1 MEYEITEER
10 RAYLEA
16 RGYTILSACPGSGK
30 TTSIIRKMF
39 EVSAYCQNKYG
50 KYAGVMCLSFT
61 NKACAELQ
69 EKYSDMHGISL
80 KYPNEISTID
90 GFIMQKI
97 VLPFW
102 YLCPYIKSKP
112 IVINDDDVL
121 KEIYFVSYTDK
132 NGGLKTGENRKFKK
146 YGKLF
151 YNMPPQKITIE
162 KNGFSFSKKLR
173 NDKTEFA
180 YCKDAFLFR
189 LSKGY
194 ITSQD
199 ALWIAC
205 YIMKENPDIAKALVM
220 RYPYIIVDE
229 AQDNSEM
236 QFSFFD
242 ILINAGLP
250 NLEYVGDVCQAIY
263 EFRNARPDYL
273 SAIAKLEMWKTLHLT
288 ECRRSNQR
296 IIDLYSLL
304 RPKSIP
310 SIISYNVADVRVPII
325 VYYQDDRN
333 TNSIIN
339 HFKDVCK
346 QYNFRRKLLL
356 ARGDKM
362 CLHIAGI
369 KTEKVKY
376 WKSDIPYKLIE
387 AKLAFANN
395 DLNKAF
401 RTIRNII
408 SCLKFSDKDKR
419 RTFINEIE
427 PDISWNMKIYKF
439 LEAISSF
446 KMRFSEWTGTT
457 QSLIKEYWSLEE
469 AVDFEPK
476 SKIKGYKIQQLRDTP
491 IEEFYSSCERDGK
504 NHLECNTIHSA
515 KGATVDAV
523 LLFLS
528 ENSQGQNISLN
539 DFCKD
544 KQDDMTEKQRLIYV
558 ACSRAKQFVALVVP
572 SGVPEKKI
580 RETLNGVD
588 YVIKKIEFQNNL
600 F

>member
-10 RAYLEA
+10 QAYLEA

-30 TTSIIRKMF
+30 TTSIIKKLF
-39 EVSAYCQNKYG
+39 DVSAYCQEKYG

-61 NKACAELQ
+61 NKACTELH
-69 EKYSDMHGISL
+69 EKYSNMHGMSL
-80 KYPNEISTID
+80 IYPNEISTID
-90 GFIMQKI
+90 SFIMQKI

-102 YLCPYIKSKP
+102 YLCPYVKSKP
-112 IVINDDDVL
+112 IVINDDIALNDVYN
-121 KEIYFVSYTDK
+121 ITYTDK
-132 NGGLKTGENRKFKK
+132 KGKMKIGRNGIFKK
-146 YGKLF
+146 YDNFF
-151 YNMPPQKITIE
+151 YTLPPQNVIKE
-162 KNGFSFSKKLR
+162 KKGFSYSKKIITAPE
-173 NDKTEFA
+173 KIE
-180 YCKDAFLFR
+180 YCKEVFLFR

-205 YIMKENPDIAKALVM
+205 YILKENPDIAKALVM

-229 AQDNSEM
+229 AQDNSEL
-236 QFSFFD
+236 QFCFFK
-242 ILINAGLP
+242 ILIDAGLQ

-273 SAIAKLEMWKTLHLT
+273 LAIAKLEEWKTLHLT

-304 RPKSIP
+304 KPKCMP
-310 SIISYNVADVRVPII
+310 SIQSYNIADVLAPIT
-325 VYYQDDRN
+325 VYYQDGNN
-333 TNSIIN
+333 TNAIIN
-339 HFKDVCK
+339 HFKRVCK
-346 QYNFRRKLLL
+346 QHNLQRQLLL

-362 CLHIAGI
+362 CLRIAGV
-369 KTEKVKY
+369 KDEKIKY
-376 WKSDIPYKLIE
+376 WKSYIPYKIIE
-387 AKLAFANN
+387 AKLDFMNE

-401 RTIRNII
+401 RVIRYVVSN
-408 SCLKFSDKDKR
+408 LKFSDKDKR
-419 RTFINEIE
+419 KAFICDIE
-427 PDISWNMKIYKF
+427 HDISWNMKIYKF
-439 LEAISSF
+439 LETIPSF
-446 KMRFSEWTGTT
+446 KMKLEEWTTTT
-457 QSLIKEYWSLEE
+457 QSFIKDYWDIEGT
-469 AVDFEPK
+469 VDFGPK
-476 SKIKGYKIQQLRDTP
+476 SKINGYQMQQVRETP
-491 IEEFYSSCERDGK
+491 LENFYTSSELNGT

-539 DFCKD
+539 DFCEV
-544 KQDDMTEKQRLIYV
+544 KQDEMTEKQRLIYV

-572 SGVPEKKI
+572 SSVPEEKI
-580 RETLNGVD
+580 RATLKGVD
-588 YVIKKIEFQNNL
+588 YVIEKIEFQTNL

>member
-1 MEYEITEER
+1 
-10 RAYLEA
+10 
-16 RGYTILSACPGSGK
+16 
-30 TTSIIRKMF
+30 
-39 EVSAYCQNKYG
+39 
-50 KYAGVMCLSFT
+50 
-61 NKACAELQ
+61 
-69 EKYSDMHGISL
+69 
-80 KYPNEISTID
+80 
-90 GFIMQKI
+90 MQKI

-112 IVINDDDVL
+112 IVINEDDAL
-121 KEIYFVSYTDK
+121 KEIYLVSYTDK
-132 NGGLKTGENRKFKK
+132 NGKLKTARNKKFEK
-146 YGKLF
+146 YGDLF
-151 YNMPPQKITIE
+151 YNMPPQKVIIE
-162 KNGFSFSKKLR
+162 KTGFSFSKKLR
-173 NDKTEFA
+173 TDKTEHA
-180 YCKDAFLFR
+180 YCNDVFLFR

-205 YIMKENPDIAKALVM
+205 YILKKNPDIAEALVM

-236 QFSFFD
+236 QFSFFE
-242 ILINAGLP
+242 ILIKAGLQ

-273 SAIAKLEMWKTLHLT
+273 SAMTKLEIWKTLHLT

-296 IIDLYSLL
+296 VIDLYSMLK
-304 RPKSIP
+304 PKCVPQIM
-310 SIISYNVADVRVPII
+310 SYNVTDVQVPII
-325 VYYQDDRN
+325 VYYQDESN

-339 HFKDVCK
+339 DFKDVCK
-346 QYNFRRKLLL
+346 QYNLQRKLLL

-362 CLHIAGI
+362 CLHIAGV
-369 KTEKVKY
+369 KTEKIRY
-376 WKSDIPYKLIE
+376 WKSDVPYKLIE
-387 AKLAFANN
+387 AKLAFLDD

-401 RTIRNII
+401 RAIRYIL
-408 SCLKFSDKDKR
+408 SCLKFSDNEKR

-427 PDISWNMKIYKF
+427 IDISWNMKIYKF
-439 LEAISSF
+439 LETIPSF
-446 KMRFSEWTGTT
+446 KLKFAEWTTAT
-457 QSLIKEYWSLEE
+457 QSFIKDYWSLEE
-469 AVDFEPK
+469 AVEFEPK
-476 SKIKGYKIQQLRDTP
+476 SKIKGYQMQQLRDTP
-491 IEEFYSSCERDGK
+491 VENFYTSSERDVI
-504 NHLECNTIHSA
+504 NHLVCNTIHSA

-572 SGVPEKKI
+572 SSVPEKKI

-588 YVIKKIEFQNNL
+588 CVIKKIEFQSDL